1 MILVYQGRY
10 ISQFLSRRL
19 SMSMELTSIGQQITA
34 MDRRLEGS
42 VNSSLRT
49 TSAALQTAVQ
59 ANEQH
64 QSQAKQSATEFVEQ
78 MQSISSMFDRKLQ
91 FRINDD
97 LNRVVIKV
105 IDSSTDKVIR
115 EIPSAEIQRL
125 QMRIKEALGL
135 LFDESI

>member
-1 MILVYQGRY
+1 
-10 ISQFLSRRL
+10 
-19 SMSMELTSIGQQITA
+19 MSLEVSGIGQQLAA

-42 VNSSLRT
+42 VNSTLRT
-49 TSAALQTAVQ
+49 TSAALQTSAQ
-59 ANEQH
+59 SQEIENEQ
-64 QSQAKQSATEFVEQ
+64 QAASDKTKASEFVQQ
-78 MQSISSMFDRKLQ
+78 MQTISSMFDRKLQ

-97 LNRVVIKV
+97 LNRVVVKV

-125 QMRIKEALGL
+125 QIRIKEALGL

>member
-1 MILVYQGRY
+1 
-10 ISQFLSRRL
+10 
-19 SMSMELTSIGQQITA
+19 MSLEVSGIGHQLAA

-42 VNSSLRT
+42 VNSTLRT
-49 TSAALQTAVQ
+49 TSAALQTSAQ
-59 ANEQH
+59 SQEIENEQ
-64 QSQAKQSATEFVEQ
+64 QAASDKTKASEFVQQ
-78 MQSISSMFDRKLQ
+78 MQTISSMFDRKLQ

-97 LNRVVIKV
+97 LNRVVVKV

-125 QMRIKEALGL
+125 QIRIKEALGL

>member
-1 MILVYQGRY
+1 
-10 ISQFLSRRL
+10 
-19 SMSMELTSIGQQITA
+19 MSLEVSGIGQQLAA

-42 VNSSLRT
+42 VNSTLRT
-49 TSAALQTAVQ
+49 TSAALQTSAQ
-59 ANEQH
+59 SQEIENEQ
-64 QSQAKQSATEFVEQ
+64 QTASDKTKASEFVQQ
-78 MQSISSMFDRKLQ
+78 MQTISSMFDRKLQ

-97 LNRVVIKV
+97 LNRVVVKV

-125 QMRIKEALGL
+125 QIRIKEALGL

>member
-1 MILVYQGRY
+1 
-10 ISQFLSRRL
+10 
-19 SMSMELTSIGQQITA
+19 MSMEIASIGQQITA

-49 TSAALQTAVQ
+49 TTVALQTAVQ
-59 ANEQH
+59 AQEQ
-64 QSQAKQSATEFVEQ
+64 QQNSQAKQQAIEFVEQ

-91 FRINDD
+91 FRVNDD

-105 IDSSTDKVIR
+105 IDSNTDKVIR

-125 QMRIKEALGL
+125 QIRIKEALGL